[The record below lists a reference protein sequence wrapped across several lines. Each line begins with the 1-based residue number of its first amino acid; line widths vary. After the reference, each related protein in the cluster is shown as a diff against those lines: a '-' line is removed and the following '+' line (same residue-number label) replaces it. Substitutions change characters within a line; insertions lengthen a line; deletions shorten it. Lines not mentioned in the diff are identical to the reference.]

1 MENNF
6 KLFPKERISLWREE
20 QRVDMVVPQRVEE
33 TVEVMQTI
41 PLLERAEEVP
51 LKCLVSRTAEQV
63 HVCLFLHFRLLW
75 SSTVVRATFDGI
87 SCFSVMPLGR
97 TRSRF
102 TFLQKK
108 DEKTTAKICSQR
120 MGAL

>member
-1 MENNF
+1 
-6 KLFPKERISLWREE
+6 
-20 QRVDMVVPQRVEE
+20 
-33 TVEVMQTI
+33 MQTI

-87 SCFSVMPLGR
+87 SCYSVMPLGR

-120 MGAL
+120 MGALLTQRQRIIEGMERIEEVEVKKKENE